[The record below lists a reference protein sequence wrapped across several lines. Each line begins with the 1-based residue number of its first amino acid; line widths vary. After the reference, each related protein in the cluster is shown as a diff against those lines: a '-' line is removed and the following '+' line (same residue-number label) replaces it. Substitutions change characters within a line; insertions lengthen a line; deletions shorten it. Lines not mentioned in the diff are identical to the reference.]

1 MKSKKG
7 FTLIELLVVIA
18 IIGILAAIVLV
29 SLRGAPARA
38 KNAKIKADVAQVRGI
53 AEMIYSD
60 NAHGDYTDLCDTT
73 DNTLKAL
80 TDYPQL
86 TTLETDMT
94 DQGATV
100 TCHSSAQEYCVSA
113 SLLVGEGDFCVD
125 STGMA
130 KTHSAGAS
138 CDGTNFD
145 CVAP

>member
-38 KNAKIKADVAQVRGI
+38 KNAKIKADVTQIRAT
-53 AEMIYSD
+53 AELIYSD
-60 NAHGDYTDLCDTT
+60 TTHGDYEDLCAGG
-73 DNTLKAL
+73 TLDETL

-86 TTLETDMT
+86 AVLENDMT

-100 TCHSSAQEYCVSA
+100 TCFSSAEEYCLSA
-113 SLLVGEGDFCVD
+113 SLLVDEGDFCVD
-125 STGMA
+125 STGIA
-130 KTHSAGAS
+130 KTYTTGAT
-138 CDGTNFD
+138 CDGVNFD
-145 CVAP
+145 CVSP